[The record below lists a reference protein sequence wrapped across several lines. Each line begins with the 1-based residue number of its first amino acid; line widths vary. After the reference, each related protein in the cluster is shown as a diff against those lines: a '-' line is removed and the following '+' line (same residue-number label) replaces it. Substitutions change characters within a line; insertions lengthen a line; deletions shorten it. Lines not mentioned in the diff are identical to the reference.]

1 MLDSVESLKIPPHSI
16 EAEQS
21 VLGGLMLSNDAWIQI
36 ADQIIES
43 DFYRYDHRL
52 IFRAI
57 ADLAADD
64 SPLDV
69 ITLSEWLE
77 RRGELADAGG
87 FAYLAT
93 LAKDTPSAANIK
105 AYAAIVRER
114 SILRQMIGVGTEIAD
129 SAFNPQGRDSN
140 ELLEQAEQAVFR
152 IAEQGSKQQQ
162 AFKPIKGLLKHTLEH
177 IRALQHSDS
186 SITGLSTGYADLD
199 EMTSGFQ
206 KGDLVIVAG
215 RPSMGKTTFSMNI
228 AEYAA
233 LSVKKPV
240 AIFSMEMPAE
250 QLTMRMLSSMG
261 RIDQSRLRTGKLT
274 PEDWPRVSQA
284 VHMFSEAAL
293 FIDDSPA
300 LSPLEV
306 SARARRLAKEHGQ
319 LGLIVLD
326 YLQLMKSANGRA
338 ENRATEVS
346 EISRSLKAMAKE
358 LDVPVIALSQL
369 NRSLEQRPNKRPV
382 MSDLRECVTGD
393 TRVMLADGRRPFVR
407 DLVGTTPEVLAL
419 NTKNQLE
426 AANSDCVWSVGKK
439 PTLKI
444 TLASGRT
451 IRCSENHRL
460 RRLWHW
466 TEAQDLSVDDRI
478 AIARRLPEPSKPV
491 EWQREALI
499 LLAHLIGDG
508 SYIKGQP
515 LRYTTASEAN
525 SQIVRQSAE
534 MLGSTVKRYAGK
546 GQWHQLVLSGNGNRW
561 HPKAVGRWLKTLGVF
576 GQRSK
581 EKHFPD
587 EIFQLNNKQL
597 ALFLKH
603 LWATD
608 GCIYL
613 GQNNTGH
620 RIYFTTVSEQ
630 LIHDVSA
637 ALLRFG
643 IVTRIRKV
651 HAKDKPATLNDSPNS
666 ENNNENQT
674 GGYWF
679 TADISG
685 TAQQQLFLQYIGG
698 FGEQADK
705 AKQLSDC
712 LATKQPNTNIDTL
725 PITVFDYIR
734 EKMKAQGIS
743 HRQMA
748 QLRGTAY
755 GGTAHFSFAPSK
767 KVIRDY
773 AELLD
778 DAQLY
783 DLANDDLFW
792 DKIVAIEPAG
802 EAEVF
807 DLTVPNHACW
817 LADGIVSHNSG
828 AIEQDADIIL
838 FIYRDEVYNPESSD
852 KGSAE
857 IIIGKQRNG
866 PIGTVRLTFL
876 GKYTRF
882 ENFAADVYTP
892 NAFEH

>member
-1 MLDSVESLKIPPHSI
+1 MPDSVEALKIPPHSI

-21 VLGGLMLSNDAWIQI
+21 VLGGLLMSHNSDAWVQV
-36 ADQIIES
+36 ADQVVES

-57 ADLAADD
+57 ADLAEDN
-64 SPLDV
+64 SPFDV
-69 ITLSEWLE
+69 TTLNAWLE
-77 RRGELADAGG
+77 SRGTLEEAGG
-87 FAYLAT
+87 FAYLVT

-114 SILRQMIGVGTEIAD
+114 SILRQMIGVGTDIAD
-129 SAFNPQGRDSN
+129 SAFNHQGRDSR

-152 IAEQGSKQQQ
+152 IAEQSNKQQQ
-162 AFKPIKGLLKHTLEH
+162 AFKPIKGLLKNTLEH
-177 IRALQHSDS
+177 IRVLQKSDS
-186 SITGLSTGYADLD
+186 NVTGLSTGFSDLD
-199 EMTSGFQ
+199 DQTSGFQ

-233 LSVKKPV
+233 LAEKKPI

-261 RIDQSRLRTGKLT
+261 RVNQSRLRTGNLSK
-274 PEDWPRVSQA
+274 EDWPRISQA
-284 VHMFSEAAL
+284 VKMFSEASL

-326 YLQLMKSANGRA
+326 YLQLMKSASGKA

-407 DLVGTTPEVLAL
+407 GLVGTTPEVLAI
-419 NTKNQLE
+419 NSKSQLE
-426 AANSDCVWSVGKK
+426 TTNSDCVWSVGKK

-451 IRCSENHRL
+451 IQCSENHRL
-460 RRLWHW
+460 RSLWDW

-478 AIARRLPEPSKPV
+478 AIVRCLPEPSRPV

-499 LLAHLIGDG
+499 LLAK
-508 SYIKGQP
+508 SK
-515 LRYTTASEAN
+515 
-525 SQIVRQSAE
+525 
-534 MLGSTVKRYAGK
+534 
-546 GQWHQLVLSGNGNRW
+546 
-561 HPKAVGRWLKTLGVF
+561 PKT
-576 GQRSK
+576 
-581 EKHFPD
+581 FPD
-587 EIFQLNNKQL
+587 EIFQLSNTQL
-597 ALFLKH
+597 ALFLQH

-608 GCIYL
+608 GCIYI
-613 GQNNTGH
+613 GQKQSSP
-620 RIYFTTVSEQ
+620 RVYFATVSEQ

-643 IVTRIRKV
+643 IVARIRKV
-651 HAKDKPATLNDSPNS
+651 SVKDKSANLNNS
-666 ENNNENQT
+666 CNDE

-685 TAQQQLFLQYIGG
+685 AEQQQLFLQQIGG
-698 FGEQADK
+698 FGEQAEL
-705 AKQLSDC
+705 AKQLSER
-712 LATKQPNTNIDTL
+712 LAKTISNTNIDTL
-725 PITVFDYIR
+725 PIEVFDYIR
-734 EKMKAQGIS
+734 EKMKAKGIS

-748 QLRGTAY
+748 TLRGTAY
-755 GGTAHFSFAPSK
+755 GGSSHFSFAPSK
-767 KVIRDY
+767 KVVRDY

-778 DAQLY
+778 DQKLH
-783 DLANDDLFW
+783 DLVNDDLFW
-792 DKIVAIEPAG
+792 DRIVAIEPAG

-828 AIEQDADIIL
+828 AIEQDADIII

-852 KGSAE
+852 KGVAE

-866 PIGTVRLTFL
+866 PVGTVRLTFL

-882 ENFAADVYTP
+882 ENFAPDVYSSG
-892 NAFEH
+892 AFE

>member
-1 MLDSVESLKIPPHSI
+1 M
-16 EAEQS
+16 
-21 VLGGLMLSNDAWIQI
+21 
-36 ADQIIES
+36 
-43 DFYRYDHRL
+43 
-52 IFRAI
+52 FRAI

-114 SILRQMIGVGTEIAD
+114 SLLRQMIGVGTEIAD
-129 SAFNPQGRDSN
+129 KAFNPQGRDSN

-162 AFKPIKGLLKHTLEH
+162 AFKPIKGLLKETLEH
-177 IRALQHSDS
+177 IRTLQHSDS
-186 SITGLSTGYADLD
+186 SITGLSTGYAELD

-233 LSVKKPV
+233 LSIKKPV

-284 VHMFSEAAL
+284 VQMFSEASL

-358 LDVPVIALSQL
+358 LNVPVIALSQL

-393 TRVMLADGRRPFVR
+393 TRVILADGRRPCVR

-426 AANSDCVWSVGKK
+426 TANSDCVWSVGKK
-439 PTLKI
+439 PTVKI

-451 IRCSENHRL
+451 IQCSENHRL
-460 RRLWHW
+460 RTLWDW
-466 TEAQDLSVDDRI
+466 TEAQKLAVDDRI
-478 AIARRLPEPSKPV
+478 AIAHRLPEPAKPV
-491 EWQREALI
+491 VWQREALI
-499 LLAHLIGDG
+499 LLAQ
-508 SYIKGQP
+508 K
-515 LRYTTASEAN
+515 
-525 SQIVRQSAE
+525 
-534 MLGSTVKRYAGK
+534 
-546 GQWHQLVLSGNGNRW
+546 
-561 HPKAVGRWLKTLGVF
+561 
-576 GQRSK
+576 
-581 EKHFPD
+581 KHFPD
-587 EIFQLNNKQL
+587 EIFQLSNTQL
-597 ALFLKH
+597 ALFLQH

-613 GQNNTGH
+613 GQNNTSH
-620 RIYFTTVSEQ
+620 RIYFTTVSER

-651 HAKDKPATLNDSPNS
+651 TVKDKPTMLNDSPNS
-666 ENNNENQT
+666 ENNDENDENKE

-685 TAQQQLFLQYIGG
+685 TTQQQLFLQYIGG
-698 FGEQADK
+698 FGKQADT
-705 AKQLSDC
+705 AKQLSDY

-725 PITVFDYIR
+725 PIAIFDYIR

-748 QLRGTAY
+748 QLRGTTY

-767 KVIRDY
+767 KVVRDY
-773 AELLD
+773 AELLN

-792 DKIVAIEPAG
+792 DRIVAIEPAG

-807 DLTVPNHACW
+807 DLTVPDQACW

-828 AIEQDADIIL
+828 AIEQDADIII
-838 FIYRDEVYNPESSD
+838 FIYRDEVYNPESND

>member
-1 MLDSVESLKIPPHSI
+1 MPDSVEALKIPPHSI

-21 VLGGLMLSNDAWIQI
+21 VLGGLLMSHNSDAWVQV
-36 ADQIIES
+36 ADQVVES

-57 ADLAADD
+57 ADLAEDN
-64 SPLDV
+64 SPFDV
-69 ITLSEWLE
+69 TTLNAWLE
-77 RRGELADAGG
+77 SRGTLEEAGG
-87 FAYLAT
+87 FAYLVT

-114 SILRQMIGVGTEIAD
+114 SILRQMIGVGTDIA
-129 SAFNPQGRDSN
+129 SNAFNHQGRDSR

-152 IAEQGSKQQQ
+152 IAEQSNKQQQ
-162 AFKPIKGLLKHTLEH
+162 AFKPIKGLLKNTLEH
-177 IRALQHSDS
+177 IRTLQASDS
-186 SITGLSTGYADLD
+186 NVTGLSTGFSDLD
-199 EMTSGFQ
+199 DQTSGFQ

-233 LSVKKPV
+233 LAEKKPI

-261 RIDQSRLRTGKLT
+261 RVDQSRLRSGNLSA
-274 PEDWPRVSQA
+274 EDWPRISQA
-284 VHMFSEAAL
+284 VKMFSEASL

-326 YLQLMKSANGRA
+326 YLQLMKSASGKA

-358 LDVPVIALSQL
+358 LNVPVIALSQL

-407 DLVGTTPEVLAL
+407 DLVGSTPEVWAV
-419 NTKNQLE
+419 NSKNQLE
-426 AANSDCVWSVGKK
+426 AANSHYVWSVGKK
-439 PTLKI
+439 PTVKI

-451 IRCSENHRL
+451 IQCSENHRL
-460 RRLWHW
+460 RSLWDW
-466 TEAQDLSVDDRI
+466 TEAEALSVDDRI
-478 AIARRLPEPSKPV
+478 AIARCLPEPSKPV

-508 SYIKGQP
+508 SYLKGQP

-525 SQIVRQSAE
+525 SQAVRESAE
-534 MLGSTVKRYAGK
+534 ALGSTVKRYAGK
-546 GQWHQLVLSGNGNRW
+546 GNWHQLLLSGNGNRW
-561 HPKAVGRWLKTLGVF
+561 HPKAVGKWLKDLGVF

-581 EKHFPD
+581 HKAFPD
-587 EIFQLNNKQL
+587 EIFQLSNTQL
-597 ALFLKH
+597 ALFLQH

-608 GCIYL
+608 GCIYI
-613 GQNNTGH
+613 GQKQSNS
-620 RIYFTTVSEQ
+620 RIYFATVSEQ
-630 LIHDVSA
+630 LIHDISV

-651 HAKDKPATLNDSPNS
+651 SVKDKPTNFSNNDSDR
-666 ENNNENQT
+666 NNDE

-685 TAQQQLFLQYIGG
+685 AAQQQLFLQQIGG
-698 FGEQADK
+698 FGEQAEL
-705 AKQLSDC
+705 AKQLSER
-712 LATKQPNTNIDTL
+712 LATTISHTNIDTL
-725 PITVFDYIR
+725 PIEVFDYIR
-734 EKMKAQGIS
+734 EKMKAKGIS

-748 QLRGTAY
+748 ELRGTAY
-755 GGTAHFSFAPSK
+755 GGSSHFSFAPSK
-767 KVIRDY
+767 KVVRDY
-773 AELLD
+773 AELLND
-778 DAQLY
+778 QTLY
-783 DLANDDLFW
+783 DLVNDDLFW
-792 DKIVAIEPAG
+792 DRIVAIESMG
-802 EAEVF
+802 EKEVF
-807 DLTVPNHACW
+807 DLTVPDYACW

-828 AIEQDADIIL
+828 AIEQDADIII
-838 FIYRDEVYNPESSD
+838 FIYRDEVYNRESSD
-852 KGSAE
+852 KGTAE

-866 PIGTVRLTFL
+866 PIGTVKLTFL

-892 NAFEH
+892 SAFDN